1 MWEQQLKSR
10 RFQLP
15 PYWISGR
22 RMTSDFLGDGIVEN
36 TDPEN
41 GGGVGRHR
49 VCVSSWSLG
58 DVRGGGC
65 IVKLTLQKG
74 SRCSRVKKLTRHILW
89 QLSTRTRFVTASEIQ
104 ENAACIHLVSFIVS
118 ILVRFLVYGE
128 LECNAIQIIH

>member
-1 MWEQQLKSR
+1 MTSVNSGHCRQCHIQVEPVDNVSVAVEIASFSR
-10 RFQLP
+10 VVQKLFPLPFQLP

-65 IVKLTLQKG
+65 KL
-74 SRCSRVKKLTRHILW
+74 S
-89 QLSTRTRFVTASEIQ
+89 
-104 ENAACIHLVSFIVS
+104 N
-118 ILVRFLVYGE
+118 
-128 LECNAIQIIH
+128 